1 MSEFLEGLLV
11 GLAAWLVIGLIALI
25 IYAACAAGGKADLER
40 EIWQLEYENKKLM
53 TDLGEPYEPEVS
65 GGDERAEV

>member
-1 MSEFLEGLLV
+1 MQIKGEIRMIEFLAGLFI
-11 GLAAWLVIGLIALI
+11 GLAALI
-25 IYAACAAGGKADLER
+25 IYAICAAGGKADLEA

-53 TDLGEPYEPEVS
+53 KDLGEPYEPEVS

>member
-1 MSEFLEGLLV
+1 MIEFLAGLFI
-11 GLAAWLVIGLIALI
+11 GLAGWI
-25 IYAACAAGGKADLER
+25 ISNLCAAGGKADLER